1 MGPRD
6 LFEGRAAWG
15 PSRFESQ
22 AEGVRLHRT
31 QDGTQRRCARM
42 CARME
47 AQRVRKPFSVF
58 TPRVTNYS
66 IFHLLGKT
74 RPVVSVLQSQA
85 CCQLHQGAAFT
96 WS

>member
-1 MGPRD
+1 
-6 LFEGRAAWG
+6 
-15 PSRFESQ
+15 
-22 AEGVRLHRT
+22 
-31 QDGTQRRCARM
+31 M

-47 AQRVRKPFSVF
+47 TQRVRKPFSVF

-85 CCQLHQGAAFT
+85 CCQLHQGAL